1 MLRTHLNQLVSLA
14 KWSSVHLKTKEF
26 WVRIQLQSLHI
37 QNSRLL
43 RARSFLTFWQLRSLD
58 SLWSTYGRYKNIQS
72 NGPYTYVLGT
82 QLHHLVNLAK
92 WLCLSLRTKWFR
104 VRTHLQ
110 SLHLQIYCLLLARSS
125 LTGRQLWMVDS
136 LWNTY
141 VNWQEHTVKG
151 TVQISTENTAQLFCQ
166 FVQMVECWFNS

>member
-43 RARSFLTFWQLRSLD
+43 RARSFLTFWQLKSLD

-92 WLCLSLRTKWFR
+92 WLSLSLRTKWFR

-110 SLHLQIYCLLLARSS
+110 SLHLQIYCLLLANHPTMDGWFTLKYIRELTRTYSQRHCTDKYWKHSS
-125 LTGRQLWMVDS
+125 IILSVCPNGWVLV
-136 LWNTY
+136 
-141 VNWQEHTVKG
+141 
-151 TVQISTENTAQLFCQ
+151 
-166 FVQMVECWFNS
+166 